1 VGQAVLLVV
10 TGGYDAARL
19 SGFEEQQVEEARRPN
34 QLLRHAR
41 LLRGWSQ
48 QRVADHIN
56 APNRQLV
63 YRWETGK
70 RSPGPFYRE
79 RLCQEFKMTAEELG
93 LVELTIPGQRDAAG
107 TVAGDQA
114 GGTTDGAGDNLLP
127 ESVNVLVRELWRDE
141 VKRRAVLQMLGALA
155 AGAAVDRAPLPRPPV
170 VPVAHASEVA
180 DHFTRAFPELSTADW
195 LLGPHSVLGTV
206 GGHLDLVQQLLP
218 NIAGAKRVRLLQVGA
233 RYAEFASWLNQD
245 SGNVGAATHWADRAM
260 EWAQEVGNPHMV
272 SYVLVRKSDQA
283 AATRDAPR
291 TIGLAHSALQHG
303 RRLTNRGRAVALQQ
317 LAVGYALAGDE
328 VACQR
333 ALDTAAQLA
342 ERSQQD
348 QDKGPGR
355 YCTPAYVEIQRAA
368 TWIELGRPERA
379 ITLFEDS
386 LARLPSVHRRD
397 RGVYLARLASAYALN
412 GSPDIS
418 VRKGGETLT
427 VAQATGSRRITTELG
442 QLGRRLARWE
452 SMPEVGQLLKE
463 LQRHE

>member
-1 VGQAVLLVV
+1 M
-10 TGGYDAARL
+10 
-19 SGFEEQQVEEARRPN
+19 EEARRPN
-34 QLLRHAR
+34 ELLRRAR

-56 APNRQLV
+56 APNRQVV
-63 YRWETGK
+63 YRWETGR

-93 LVELTIPGQRDAAG
+93 LVELTILDPADAAG
-107 TVAGDQA
+107 TVAGDRA
-114 GGTTDGAGDNLLP
+114 GGSTHVVDSPLP
-127 ESVNVLVRELWRDE
+127 ESVNELMRELWRDE
-141 VKRRAVLQMLGALA
+141 VKRRAALQMLAALA
-155 AGAAVDRAPLPRPPV
+155 TGAALDRAPLPRPPT

-180 DHFTRAFPELSTADW
+180 DHLARAFPELSTEDW
-195 LLGPHSVLGTV
+195 LLGPHEVLGTV
-206 GGHLDLVQQLLP
+206 GGHLDLIQQLLP
-218 NIAGAKRVRLLQVGA
+218 NLVGARRVRLLQVGA

-245 SGNVGAATHWADRAM
+245 SGNLRAATHWADRAM
-260 EWAQEVGNPHMV
+260 EGAQEVGNPHMV

-283 AATRDAPR
+283 AATRDVPR
-291 TIGLAHSALQHG
+291 AIGLAQSALQHG
-303 RRLTNRGRAVALQQ
+303 RRLTSRGRAVALQQ

-348 QDKGPGR
+348 HDEGPGR

-397 RGVYLARLASAYALN
+397 RGVYLARLASAYALS
-412 GSPDIS
+412 GSPDTS
-418 VRKGGETLT
+418 VPKGWEAWT

-442 QLGRRLARWE
+442 QLGSRLTRWE
-452 SMPEVGQLLKE
+452 SRPEVAQLLKE
-463 LQRHE
+463 LPAA

>member
-1 VGQAVLLVV
+1 L
-10 TGGYDAARL
+10 
-19 SGFEEQQVEEARRPN
+19 EEARCPN
-34 QLLRHAR
+34 ELLRRAR

-48 QRVADHIN
+48 QRVADQID
-56 APNRQLV
+56 APNRQVV
-63 YRWETGK
+63 YRWESGK

-93 LVELTIPGQRDAAG
+93 LVELWVPNQADAAR
-107 TVAGDQA
+107 TVTGDWA
-114 GGTTDGAGDNLLP
+114 GGTTDGAVDSPLP
-127 ESVNVLVRELWRDE
+127 DSVNVLVRELWRDE

-155 AGAAVDRAPLPRPPV
+155 AGAAVDRAPLQRPPA

-180 DHFTRAFPELSTADW
+180 DHLAHAFPELSTADW
-195 LLGPHSVLGTV
+195 LLGPHHVLGTV

-218 NIAGAKRVRLLQVGA
+218 NLAGARRGRLLQVGA

-245 SGNVGAATHWADRAM
+245 SGNVRAAMHWADRAM

-291 TIGLAHSALQHG
+291 AIGLAQSALQYG
-303 RRLTNRGRAVALQQ
+303 RRLTSRGRAVALQQ
-317 LAVGYALAGDE
+317 PAVGHALAGDE

-348 QDKGPGR
+348 QEEGPGR

-368 TWIELGRPERA
+368 TWIDLGRPERA
-379 ITLFEDS
+379 INLFDDS
-386 LARLPSVHRRD
+386 LATLPSVHRRD
-397 RGVYLARLASAYALN
+397 RGVYLARLASAYALS

-418 VRKGGETLT
+418 VRKGWEALT
-427 VAQATGSRRITTELG
+427 VAQATGSRRITTELS
-442 QLGRRLARWE
+442 QLGSRLAPWE

-463 LQRHE
+463 LQAA

>member
-1 VGQAVLLVV
+1 
-10 TGGYDAARL
+10 
-19 SGFEEQQVEEARRPN
+19 VEEARRPN
-34 QLLRHAR
+34 ERLRRAR
-41 LLRGWSQ
+41 VLRGWSQ

-79 RLCQEFKMTAEELG
+79 RLCQVFKMTAEELG
-93 LVELTIPGQRDAAG
+93 LVELTIPGQADAAG
-107 TVAGDQA
+107 TVASEWA
-114 GGTTDGAGDNLLP
+114 GGTADVVDSPLP

-141 VKRRAVLQMLGALA
+141 VKRRAVLQMLAALA
-155 AGAAVDRAPLPRPPV
+155 AGAAIDGASLKRPPV

-180 DHFTRAFPELSTADW
+180 DHLTRAFPELSTEDW
-195 LLGPHSVLGTV
+195 LLGPHQVLGTV

-233 RYAEFASWLNQD
+233 RYGEFASWLNQD
-245 SGNVGAATHWADRAM
+245 SGNARAATHWADRAM
-260 EWAQEVGNPHMV
+260 EWAQEAGNPLMV
-272 SYVLVRKSDQA
+272 SYVLVRKADQA
-283 AATRDAPR
+283 AATRDAAR
-291 TIGLAHSALQHG
+291 TIGLAQSALQHR
-303 RRLTNRGRAVALQQ
+303 RRLTSRGRAVALQQ

-342 ERSQQD
+342 ERSQQEGD
-348 QDKGPGR
+348 EGPGR

-379 ITLFEDS
+379 IDLFEDS
-386 LARLPSVHRRD
+386 LATLPSVHRRD
-397 RGVYLARLASAYALN
+397 RGVYLARLASAYALS
-412 GSPDIS
+412 GSPDTS
-418 VRKGGETLT
+418 VPKGWEAWT

-442 QLGRRLARWE
+442 QLGSRLTRWQ
-452 SMPEVGQLLKE
+452 SMPEVAQLIKE
-463 LQRHE
+463 LPAA

>member
-1 VGQAVLLVV
+1 
-10 TGGYDAARL
+10 
-19 SGFEEQQVEEARRPN
+19 VEEARRPN
-34 QLLRHAR
+34 ELLRHAR

-63 YRWETGK
+63 YRWETGR

-93 LVELTIPGQRDAAG
+93 LVELTILDPADAAG
-107 TVAGDQA
+107 TVAGDRA
-114 GGTTDGAGDNLLP
+114 GGSTDVVDSPLP
-127 ESVNVLVRELWRDE
+127 ESVNELMRELWRDE
-141 VKRRAVLQMLGALA
+141 VKRRAALQMLAALA
-155 AGAAVDRAPLPRPPV
+155 TGAALDRAPLPRPPT

-180 DHFTRAFPELSTADW
+180 DHLARAFPELSTEDW
-195 LLGPHSVLGTV
+195 LLGPHEVLGTV
-206 GGHLDLVQQLLP
+206 GGHLDLIQQLLP
-218 NIAGAKRVRLLQVGA
+218 NLVGARRVRLLQVGA
-233 RYAEFASWLNQD
+233 RYAEFTSWLNQD
-245 SGNVGAATHWADRAM
+245 SGNLRAATHWADRAM
-260 EWAQEVGNPHMV
+260 EWAQEAGNPQMV

-283 AATRDAPR
+283 AATRDVPR
-291 TIGLAHSALQHG
+291 AIGLAQSALQHG
-303 RRLTNRGRAVALQQ
+303 RRLTSRGRAVALQQ
-317 LAVGYALAGDE
+317 SAVGYALAGDE

-348 QDKGPGR
+348 HDEGPGR

-397 RGVYLARLASAYALN
+397 RGVYLARLASAYALS
-412 GSPDIS
+412 GSPDTS
-418 VRKGGETLT
+418 VPKGWEAWT

-442 QLGRRLARWE
+442 QLGSRLTRWE
-452 SMPEVGQLLKE
+452 SMPEVRRLLKE
-463 LQRHE
+463 LPAA

>member
-1 VGQAVLLVV
+1 
-10 TGGYDAARL
+10 
-19 SGFEEQQVEEARRPN
+19 VEEARRPN
-34 QLLRHAR
+34 ELLRHAR

-63 YRWETGK
+63 YRWETGR

-93 LVELTIPGQRDAAG
+93 LVELTILDPADAAG
-107 TVAGDQA
+107 TVAGDRA
-114 GGTTDGAGDNLLP
+114 GGSTHVVDSPLP
-127 ESVNVLVRELWRDE
+127 ESVNELMRELWRDE
-141 VKRRAVLQMLGALA
+141 VKRRAALQMLAALA
-155 AGAAVDRAPLPRPPV
+155 TGAALDRAPLPRPPT

-180 DHFTRAFPELSTADW
+180 DHLARAFPELSTEDW
-195 LLGPHSVLGTV
+195 LLGPHEVLGTV
-206 GGHLDLVQQLLP
+206 GGHLDLIQQLLP
-218 NIAGAKRVRLLQVGA
+218 NLVGARRVRLLQVGA
-233 RYAEFASWLNQD
+233 RYAEFGSWLNQD
-245 SGNVGAATHWADRAM
+245 SGNVRAATHWADRAM
-260 EWAQEVGNPHMV
+260 EWAQEAGNPQMV

-283 AATRDAPR
+283 AATRDVPR
-291 TIGLAHSALQHG
+291 AIGLAQSALQHG
-303 RRLTNRGRAVALQQ
+303 RRLTSRGRAVALQQ

-348 QDKGPGR
+348 HDEGPGR

-397 RGVYLARLASAYALN
+397 RGVYLARLASAYALS
-412 GSPDIS
+412 GSPDTS
-418 VRKGGETLT
+418 VPKGWEALT
-427 VAQATGSRRITTELG
+427 VAQATGSRRITIELG
-442 QLGRRLARWE
+442 QLGSRLTRWE
-452 SMPEVGQLLKE
+452 SMPEVAQLLKE
-463 LQRHE
+463 LQAA